1 MSPYPNFTDEEIQA
15 GMRSDPLRDQHLGD
29 DELNAA
35 EQHQDMEDKRHALH
49 DAWKRIKSGTYSM
62 TDVDIVD
69 GAIRELL

>member
-1 MSPYPNFTDEEIQA
+1 MLSEYDIEELSTRNQ
-15 GMRSDPLRDQHLGD
+15 Q
-29 DELNAA
+29 

-49 DAWKRIKSGTYSM
+49 DAWKRIKSGAYSM

>member
-15 GMRSDPLRDQHLGD
+15 GMQSFGA
-29 DELNAA
+29 DESNAA

>member
-1 MSPYPNFTDEEIQA
+1 MSDEFDE
-15 GMRSDPLRDQHLGD
+15 DGD
-29 DELNAA
+29 ENTRNQQ

-49 DAWKRIKSGTYSM
+49 DAWKRIKSGAYSM

>member
-1 MSPYPNFTDEEIQA
+1 MLNEYDI
-15 GMRSDPLRDQHLGD
+15 
-29 DELNAA
+29 DELSTRNQQ

-49 DAWKRIKSGTYSM
+49 DAWKRIKSGAYSM